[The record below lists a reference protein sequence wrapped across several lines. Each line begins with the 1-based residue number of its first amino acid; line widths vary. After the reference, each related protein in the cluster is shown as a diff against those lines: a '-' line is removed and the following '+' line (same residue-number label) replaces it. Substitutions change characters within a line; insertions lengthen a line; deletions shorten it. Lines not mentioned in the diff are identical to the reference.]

1 MNNST
6 NLFIDTSRAL
16 SSKVQFF
23 VQQKKYYGLL
33 FITPFFYNL
42 FMMNKKNKI
51 RLTAWGADLSNVLSS
66 FLPAPQAVN
75 REFKKGTK

>member
-1 MNNST
+1 MNNPA
-6 NLFIDTSRAL
+6 NFFIDTSGAL
-16 SSKVQFF
+16 SNKVQFF

-51 RLTAWGADLSNVLSS
+51 RLTAWGADLSNVLSY
-66 FLPAPQAVN
+66 FLSATQAVN